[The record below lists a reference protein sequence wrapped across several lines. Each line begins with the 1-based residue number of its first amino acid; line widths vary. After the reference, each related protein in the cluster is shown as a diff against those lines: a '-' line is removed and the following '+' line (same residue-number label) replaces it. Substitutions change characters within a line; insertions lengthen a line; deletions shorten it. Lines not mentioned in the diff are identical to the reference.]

1 MHWIFTFLQ
10 DFCGV
15 SLKNKDML
23 NRKVLSWALYDWA
36 NSVFYTTVMA
46 GFFPVFFK
54 KYWNTEATV
63 NQSTERLGLI
73 LAISGFC
80 LAVLS
85 PWLGVLS
92 DYRRSK
98 KKFLGTFMILGAIAC
113 AGLFFVP
120 QGDWFN
126 AAVLYG
132 FGFFCAAASVVFNDS
147 LIVGVTTPDKYDQVS
162 SFAFSMGYLGGGL
175 LFLVNVLMFQK
186 PEFFGL
192 SSGAEGVRWSF
203 LTVSIWWVLFSIP
216 NLLFVPEPEATPT
229 NASSTQ
235 LFIKSMQELKRTFIE
250 LFHQKNLFLFILAYW
265 FYIDGV
271 STVISM
277 AVDFGISIG
286 FEAGDL
292 IKSLLLVQF
301 VGFPAAYL
309 TGWLATKYNAKWV
322 IIGCLLIYVF
332 VVIGASVMTSPSHFY
347 IMAVLIG
354 LSQGGVQALSRSL
367 FAYLIPPKKAGEY
380 FGFFNLLGKFASV
393 IGPLLMAVTARIFGH
408 PQKTILS
415 LLILFVCGIYFL
427 SRVKVKP
434 ASSDP
439 V

>member
-1 MHWIFTFLQ
+1 M
-10 DFCGV
+10 
-15 SLKNKDML
+15 

-63 NQSTERLGLI
+63 SQSTERLGII
-73 LAISGFC
+73 LAISGFS
-80 LAVLS
+80 LAILS

-98 KKFLGTFMILGAIAC
+98 KKFLAIFMLMGATAT
-113 AGLFFVP
+113 AGLYFVP
-120 QGDWFN
+120 QGDWLT

-132 FGFFCAAASVVFNDS
+132 FAFFCAAASVVFNDS
-147 LIVGVTTPDKYDQVS
+147 LIVGVTTPDKFDQVS
-162 SFAFSMGYLGGGL
+162 SFGFSLGYLGGGL

-192 SSGAEGVRWSF
+192 SSGSEGVRWSF
-203 LTVSIWWVLFSIP
+203 LTVSIWWVVFSIP
-216 NLLFVPEPEATPT
+216 NFLFTPEPQAMPT
-229 NASSTQ
+229 DETAMQ
-235 LFIKSMQELKRTFIE
+235 LFSKSLRELKRTSLE
-250 LFHQKNLFLFILAYW
+250 LFRQKNLFIFIVAYW

-271 STVISM
+271 ATVMSM

-301 VGFPAAYL
+301 VGFPAAYV
-309 TGWLATKYNAKWV
+309 TGWLAGKKGSKAV
-322 IIGCLLIYVF
+322 IIGCLLIYIL
-332 VVIGASVMTSPSHFY
+332 VVIGASVMTEPKHFY
-347 IMAVLIG
+347 MMAVLIG
-354 LSQGGVQALSRSL
+354 LAQGGVQALSRSL
-367 FAYLIPPKKAGEY
+367 FAYLIPSNKAGEY

-393 IGPLLMAVTARIFGH
+393 LGPLLMAVTARVFGS

-415 LLILFVCGIYFL
+415 LLILFGFGIYFL
-427 SRVKVKP
+427 SRVQVRPGDAKP
-434 ASSDP
+434 ATT
-439 V
+439 